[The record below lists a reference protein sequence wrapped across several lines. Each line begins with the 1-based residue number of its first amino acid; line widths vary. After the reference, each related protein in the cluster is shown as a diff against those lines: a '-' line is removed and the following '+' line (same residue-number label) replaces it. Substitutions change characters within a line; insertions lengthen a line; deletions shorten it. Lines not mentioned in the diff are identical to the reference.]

1 MYFVI
6 RCNYIDKLTN
16 KCIVGFFS
24 ELSDAQE
31 LVNNLTN
38 DPNRNLVVIARYN
51 EGTAYYTRPEEVYR
65 WSDYYQIYIPVVLDD
80 IGRRLL
86 IIY

>member
-6 RCNYIDKLTN
+6 RCNYDNCIN
-16 KCIVGFFS
+16 KKSNIGFFS
-24 ELSDAQE
+24 ELSDAKSCVE
-31 LVNNLTN
+31 NLIQ
-38 DPNRNLVVIARYN
+38 DPSRNIVIIAKFD
-51 EGTAYYTRPEEVYR
+51 EGLAYYTRPVEVYR
-65 WSDYYQIYIPVVLDD
+65 WSDYYQFYIPILLDD

>member
-6 RCNYIDKLTN
+6 RCNYIDSLTN
-16 KCIVGFFS
+16 KQSVGFFS
-24 ELSDAQE
+24 DLSDAKSCVE
-31 LVNNLTN
+31 KLTN
-38 DPNRNLVVIARYN
+38 DPNRNIVIIARFD
-51 EGTAYYTRPEEVYR
+51 EGLVYYTRPIEVYR

>member
-6 RCNYIDKLTN
+6 RYNYSESLTS
-16 KCIVGFFS
+16 KSVVGFFS
-24 ELSDAQE
+24 ELCDAKE
-31 LVNNLTN
+31 LVMNMTN
-38 DPNRNLVVIARYN
+38 DPNRNIVVIAHFN

-65 WSDYYQIYIPVVLDD
+65 WNDYYQCYIPVVLDD

>member
-6 RCNYIDKLTN
+6 RCNYIDSLTN
-16 KCIVGFFS
+16 KKSVGFFS
-24 ELSDAQE
+24 DLSDAKSCVE
-31 LVNNLTN
+31 KLTN
-38 DPNRNLVVIARYN
+38 DPNRNIVIIARFD
-51 EGTAYYTRPEEVYR
+51 EGLAYYTRPIEVYR

>member
-16 KCIVGFFS
+16 KRSVGFFS
-24 ELSDAQE
+24 ELSEAKLCVEQ
-31 LVNNLTN
+31 LNK
-38 DPNRNLVVIARYN
+38 DPERNIVIIVRFD
-51 EGTAYYTRPEEVYR
+51 EGLAHYAHPEEVYR

>member
-6 RCNYIDKLTN
+6 RCNYDN
-16 KCIVGFFS
+16 CISKKSNIGFFS
-24 ELSDAQE
+24 SLSNAKKCVE
-31 LVNNLTN
+31 NLIQ
-38 DPNRNLVVIARYN
+38 DPSRNIVIIARFD
-51 EGTAYYTRPEEVYR
+51 EGLASYTRPVEVYR
-65 WSDYYQIYIPVVLDD
+65 WNDYYQIYIPVVLDD

>member
-16 KCIVGFFS
+16 KKSVGFFS
-24 ELSDAQE
+24 ELSHAKSCVE
-31 LVNNLTN
+31 NLTN
-38 DPNRNLVVIARYN
+38 DPNRNIVIIARFD
-51 EGTAYYTRPEEVYR
+51 EGLAYYTRPIEVYE
-65 WSDYYQIYIPVVLDD
+65 WSDYYQIYVPVILDD
-80 IGRRLL
+80 VGRNLL

>member
-6 RCNYIDKLTN
+6 RYNYIDRLTN
-16 KCIVGFFS
+16 KCTVGFFS

-38 DPNRNLVVIARYN
+38 DPERNIVVIAHYN
-51 EGTAYYTRPEEVYR
+51 EGLAYYTRPEAVYR
-65 WSDYYQIYIPVVLDD
+65 WSDYYQIYVPVVMDD
-80 IGRRLL
+80 IARRLL

>member
-6 RCNYIDKLTN
+6 RCNYIDELTN
-16 KCIVGFFS
+16 KTLVGFFS
-24 ELSDAQE
+24 ELSDAKSCVEQ
-31 LVNNLTN
+31 LNN
-38 DPNRNLVVIARYN
+38 DPDRNIVIIARFD
-51 EGTAYYTRPEEVYR
+51 EGLAHYTRPTEIYR
-65 WSDYYQIYIPVVLDD
+65 WNDYYQFYIPVVLDD